1 MKVLVVGGGGREHA
15 LVWKLS
21 QSSNVEKIYCAP
33 GNAGIRDEATCV
45 AISPE
50 DINGLLTFAKNN
62 VIDLT
67 VIGPEAPLVAGI
79 VDTFTSAGLIAVGPS
94 RAAAQLEGSKAYT
107 KEILRE
113 CRVPTG
119 DFETFDTPGKA
130 LKALRRKTFPLVVKA
145 DGLAAGK
152 GVIIAENQAE
162 AENAIKIIMENKA
175 FGAAGNRV
183 VLEAF
188 LEGEEASFIVLTD
201 GETILPLASSQD
213 HKAIHDGDKGLNT
226 GGMGAYSPAP
236 IVDPAMH
243 ETIMRTVM
251 EPVIHKMNE
260 RGNPFRGVLYAGLM
274 IKNGIPYV
282 LEFNVRMGDPETQ
295 PILFRMEG
303 DLAETLLHL
312 HNNELHK
319 AHIEWRPDPAI
330 CVVLASR
337 GYPGAYEKGK
347 LISGLAELDALPDV
361 KAFHAGTATDAAGN
375 TVTSGGR
382 VLGITASGK
391 TLTACRDKAY
401 EAIEKIHF
409 DGMSF
414 RKDIGMKGI
423 KRQTRQS

>member
-1 MKVLVVGGGGREHA
+1 
-15 LVWKLS
+15 
-21 QSSNVEKIYCAP
+21 
-33 GNAGIRDEATCV
+33 
-45 AISPE
+45 
-50 DINGLLTFAKNN
+50 
-62 VIDLT
+62 
-67 VIGPEAPLVAGI
+67 
-79 VDTFTSAGLIAVGPS
+79 
-94 RAAAQLEGSKAYT
+94 
-107 KEILRE
+107 
-113 CRVPTG
+113 
-119 DFETFDTPGKA
+119 
-130 LKALRRKTFPLVVKA
+130 
-145 DGLAAGK
+145 
-152 GVIIAENQAE
+152 
-162 AENAIKIIMENKA
+162 
-175 FGAAGNRV
+175 
-183 VLEAF
+183 
-188 LEGEEASFIVLTD
+188 
-201 GETILPLASSQD
+201 
-213 HKAIHDGDKGLNT
+213 
-226 GGMGAYSPAP
+226 
-236 IVDPAMH
+236 
-243 ETIMRTVM
+243 
-251 EPVIHKMNE
+251 
-260 RGNPFRGVLYAGLM
+260 
-274 IKNGIPYV
+274 
-282 LEFNVRMGDPETQ
+282 MGDPETQ

-361 KAFHAGTATDAAGN
+361 KAFYAGTATDAAGN